1 MVTMVDSSDHQ
12 CPACNGL
19 DTTVKRILAT
29 NRDRVALVYR
39 NYPLPPHRNAMKAS
53 TVAEASGAAGAYWQ
67 VHDRLF
73 ETQDMGAPM
82 PEPTDCFATLATGL
96 GIDPQL
102 IRKAI
107 AENTYASRIP
117 AAVADGNRVAI
128 NFTPTFFVNGRKITR
143 NRPPDLE
150 DAVTQAL
157 R

>member
-1 MVTMVDSSDHQ
+1 M
-12 CPACNGL
+12 
-19 DTTVKRILAT
+19 
-29 NRDRVALVYR
+29 
-39 NYPLPPHRNAMKAS
+39 
-53 TVAEASGAAGAYWQ
+53 
-67 VHDRLF
+67 
-73 ETQDMGAPM
+73 
-82 PEPTDCFATLATGL
+82 
-96 GIDPQL
+96 

-107 AENTYASRIP
+107 AETTYASRIP